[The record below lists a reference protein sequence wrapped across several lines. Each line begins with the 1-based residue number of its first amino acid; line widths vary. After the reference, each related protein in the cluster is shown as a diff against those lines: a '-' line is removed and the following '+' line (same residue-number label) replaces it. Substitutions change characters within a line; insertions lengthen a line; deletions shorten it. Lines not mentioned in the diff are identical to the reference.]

1 MEYYRDND
9 IAVFVRTMRKK
20 AHLTQKEFAYM
31 SGLGIRFIRELEQ
44 GKITLKMDK
53 ILVALNMF
61 KSTLTV
67 REETEDEKRNSI
79 FQ

>member
-9 IAVFVRTMRKK
+9 IAQFIRNKRKK

-31 SGLGIRFIRELEQ
+31 SGLGLRFVRELEQ
-44 GKITLKMDK
+44 GKLTLKMDK
-53 ILVALNMF
+53 VLIALNMF

-67 REETEDEKRNSI
+67 REETDDEKRKSI
-79 FQ
+79 F